1 MHAMFYK
8 MFMARIRIFFFFLN
22 NELLWT
28 ENLGMQNALYP
39 DDAR

>member
-1 MHAMFYK
+1 MHDTFYK
-8 MFMARIRIFFFFLN
+8 MFMARIRIFFLN

>member
-1 MHAMFYK
+1 MTCFTK
-8 MFMARIRIFFFFLN
+8 CLWQELESFFFLN
-22 NELLWT
+22 NELLRT